1 MAEKESPSLMGRIKS
16 AFRNDQAEARSLA
29 EEADRNDA
37 RSVERVGDVVRKA
50 RRAVKRYRQRRSGR
64 TL

>member
-1 MAEKESPSLMGRIKS
+1 MAEQDRSLLGRIKS
-16 AFRNDQAEARSLA
+16 AVRSDQAEARGLA

-37 RSVERVGDVVRKA
+37 RTWERVSDTARKA
-50 RRAVKRYRQRRSGR
+50 RRAVKKYKQRRSGR